1 MTALLDTGFLLAVL
15 DGDDDLHEAC
25 AHALQNE
32 EAPLLPDFVVPELA
46 YLILRELGYRP
57 LTQFLCAVMSGE
69 FEVERTQMED
79 LRRTNE
85 ILTKYQDSKV
95 DFVDCVIV
103 AMAERLSIQTIL
115 TVDQRHFR
123 LFRPK
128 HCAYFVLSPEIHSI

>member
-1 MTALLDTGFLLAVL
+1 VTALLDTGFLLAVL

-25 AHALQNE
+25 TNALQNE
-32 EAPLLPDFVVPELA
+32 DAPLLPDFVIPELA

-57 LTQFLCAVMSGE
+57 LTQFLSAVMNGE

-85 ILTKYQDSKV
+85 ILAKYQDSKV

-103 AMAERLSIQTIL
+103 AMAERLNIPTIL

-128 HCAYFVLSPEIHSI
+128 HCSYFIFFPP

>member
-25 AHALQNE
+25 AIALQNE
-32 EAPLLPDFVVPELA
+32 DAPLLPDFVVPELA
-46 YLILRELGYRP
+46 YLILRELGYHT
-57 LTQFLCAVMSGE
+57 LIQFLSAVFSGE

-79 LRRTNE
+79 LHRTNE
-85 ILTKYQDSKV
+85 ILAKYQDSKV
-95 DFVDCVIV
+95 DFADCVIV

-128 HCAYFVLSPEIHSI
+128 HCASFVLSPEIHST